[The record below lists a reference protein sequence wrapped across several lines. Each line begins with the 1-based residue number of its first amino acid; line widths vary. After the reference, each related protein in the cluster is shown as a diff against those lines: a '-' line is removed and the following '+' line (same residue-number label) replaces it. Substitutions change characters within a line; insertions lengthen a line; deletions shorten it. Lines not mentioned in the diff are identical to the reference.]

1 MIGTV
6 IDGRYRIESEVG
18 SGGMAEVYKAC
29 DLEEKRY
36 VAIKVIKS
44 EYCEDPKYIRRFDH
58 EADTVLSLKCK
69 NIVGAYDFGS
79 FEGRR
84 YIVLE
89 YVEGC
94 TLKESLR
101 EHGAINPRAAV
112 KIACCVLDALECAHN
127 AGFIHRDVKPQNVM
141 ISTDKSIKLTDFGI
155 AKAAEASTKTYD
167 GSNVVG
173 SVHYISPEQAKG
185 EPVERT
191 SDLYSVGIMLF
202 EMLTGRPPFDGENS
216 VQIALKHI
224 NDNIEPPHEIDP
236 AIPPALSDVIVKAT
250 AKDVHSRYQSAAAMR
265 TDLLRALAHP
275 QRRFIRLDEIQDTS
289 ALGKKD
295 TETARPMTAR
305 MWHVVL
311 PVTLSIAVIVGI
323 FAFWY
328 KYMMA
333 NASMENLSRVPN
345 LYGRT
350 VEEAQELCDNRD
362 FIMRIVG
369 TIASDSVP
377 EGSVYSQQPDA
388 GSMQEKGNVID
399 VVLSSGS
406 DTVSMINLIGYTLE
420 QASIALSGMD
430 IYIESVSYAESDASP
445 GTIIWQSIGVGD
457 DAVRGDTV
465 YVAISGTQGVTQ
477 VPMPELT
484 RFKSPQQAMEL
495 FSVYGFT
502 DVRFKYASKQMLDTF
517 GGTAEGGAVISQAP
531 SAGIPVIPSN
541 THVDVYICLDADNA
555 AYADFSHSFV
565 VDDDSSQM
573 VVTLETEMGEFVV
586 YETELNAGTRSVEF
600 SAAFVETGTYTC
612 VIYINNIEVT
622 RLEKEF
628 TKRGHV

>member
-1 MIGTV
+1 MTGTV
-6 IDGRYRIESEVG
+6 VNDRYRIESEVG
-18 SGGMAEVYKAC
+18 SGGMAEVYKAY

-44 EYCEDPKYIRRFDH
+44 EYCKDPQYIRRFDC

-101 EHGAINPRAAV
+101 EHGAINPKAAV

-155 AKAAEASTKTYD
+155 AKAAEATTRTYD
-167 GSNVVG
+167 GSSVIG

-224 NDNIEPPHEIDP
+224 NDSIEPPHEIDS

-250 AKDVHSRYQSAAAMR
+250 AKDVSVRYQSAAAMR
-265 TDLLRALAHP
+265 ADLLRALAHP
-275 QRRFIRLDEIQDTS
+275 KRHFVRIDDIQDTA
-289 ALGKKD
+289 ALNIKD
-295 TETARPMTAR
+295 TETTRPRTAR

-311 PVTLSIAVIVGI
+311 PVTLLVAVIVGI

-333 NASMENLSRVPN
+333 NTDKENLSRVPN

-369 TIASDSVP
+369 TITSDSVP
-377 EGSVYSQQPDA
+377 EGSVYSQNPDA
-388 GSMQEKGNVID
+388 GTTQEKGTVID

-420 QASIALSGMD
+420 QASYALKDMD
-430 IYIESVSYAESDASP
+430 IDIELVSYAESEASP
-445 GTIIWQSIGVGD
+445 GTIIWQSIGDGD
-457 DAVRGDTV
+457 AAVKGDTV
-465 YVAISGTQGVTQ
+465 DVAISGTQGVTQ

-484 RFKSPQQAMEL
+484 RFKSPQQAVEL
-495 FSVYGFT
+495 LNIYGFT
-502 DVRFKYASKQMLDTF
+502 DIRFKFASKEMLALF
-517 GGTAEGGAVISQAP
+517 GETPKDGVVVSQNP

-541 THVDVYICLDADNA
+541 THVDVYICFDANNA

-565 VDDDSSQM
+565 VDADSSQM
-573 VVTLETEMGEFVV
+573 VVAVETEMGEFVV
-586 YETELNAGTRSVEF
+586 YETELKAGTRAVEF
-600 SAAFVETGTYTC
+600 RATYVEKGTYTC
-612 VIYINNIEVT
+612 IIYINNIEVT

-628 TKRGHV
+628 IK